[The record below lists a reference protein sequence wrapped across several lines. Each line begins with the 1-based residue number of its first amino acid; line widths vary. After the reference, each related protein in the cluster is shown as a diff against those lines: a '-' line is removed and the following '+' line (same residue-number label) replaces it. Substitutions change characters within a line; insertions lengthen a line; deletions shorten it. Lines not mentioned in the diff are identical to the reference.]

1 MCLMHRAGG
10 AWALMLMTLTMCFL
24 LASLVGPRMDR
35 HSKKPLTMF

>member
-10 AWALMLMTLTMCFL
+10 AWALMLTTLTMCFL
-24 LASLVGPRMDR
+24 LASPVGTRMDR